1 MKPLPNLRPLS
12 LYEARSH
19 GWLPARTFAFVQ
31 QMPVLSAQIGELG
44 ALVPSVPLAFAKLG
58 VDRFGLVLVTGFA
71 DNHNQLVDAQGRW
84 VLQVLP
90 MELRV
95 YPFALQ
101 AMTGQEDGAPSQ
113 FALCFNHA
121 SGLYREAPDEKG
133 QEQRF
138 FTEDGHPQALLQ
150 SLTDQL
156 QGLVSQQRLT
166 QRAVEAL
173 RQHDLLAPWQI
184 QPREGRPDEVLPQG
198 LYRIE
203 ESRLSALKGE
213 TLEALHQAH
222 ALALAYGQLLSMS
235 RITVLQRLKDV
246 HEARL
251 QAQAAAATQGTQAV
265 DPAIVQQAFDLVKG
279 DTLKFNF

>member
-1 MKPLPNLRPLS
+1 MKPVPNPRPIS
-12 LYEARSH
+12 PQKARTH
-19 GWLPARTFAFVQ
+19 GWQPARTFAFVQ
-31 QMPVLSAQIGELG
+31 QMPALSAQIGELG
-44 ALVPSVPLAFAKLG
+44 ALVPNVPLAFAKLG
-58 VDRFGLVLVTGFA
+58 ADRFSLVLVTGFA
-71 DNHNQLVDAQGRW
+71 DGRNQLIDEQGRW

-90 MELRV
+90 MELQV

-101 AMTGQEDGAPSQ
+101 AMPEQEDGAPSQ

-138 FTEDGHPQALLQ
+138 FTEEGHPQALLQ
-150 SLTDQL
+150 RVTDQL
-156 QGLVSQQRLT
+156 RGLMSQQRLT

-173 RQHDLLAPWQI
+173 RQYDLLAPWQI
-184 QPREGRPDEVLPQG
+184 QPREGHPDEVLPQG

-203 ESRLSALKGE
+203 ESRLNALKGE
-213 TLEALHQAH
+213 ALEALHQTH

-246 HEARL
+246 HVAR
-251 QAQAAAATQGTQAV
+251 QPARATLPKNI
-265 DPAIVQQAFDLVKG
+265 DEL
-279 DTLKFNF
+279 LKF